1 MQNDVILY
9 LLAEVIRRYEK
20 PSGDRWSLYQGYN
33 ALLAFHGRIK
43 QLGILPSSVYGT
55 AYPDAGNIYKVASQ
69 YDPG

>member
-9 LLAEVIRRYEK
+9 LLAEIIRRY
-20 PSGDRWSLYQGYN
+20 GDNKGLSWSAYPGYN
-33 ALLAFHGRIK
+33 ALLAFHGRVK